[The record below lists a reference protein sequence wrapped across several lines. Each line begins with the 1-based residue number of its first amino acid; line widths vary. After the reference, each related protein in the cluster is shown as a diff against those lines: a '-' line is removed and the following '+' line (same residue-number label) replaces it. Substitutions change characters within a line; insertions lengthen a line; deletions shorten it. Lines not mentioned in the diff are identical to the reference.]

1 MRGCGPE
8 PLAMPHRRLSHP
20 ACLQPRCASW
30 RALTWPDIVSRDRQ
44 LRSERVLRF
53 WLASLAPA
61 TGSVAEEVKY
71 SFVMERSTCR
81 CGPFG
86 VDLQLVWSALNACLN
101 VDAWA
106 SPAYVGCL
114 YMPAGRPVGLK
125 SIGDRACAWRA
136 TPSMPR
142 MDPVWDMTGPE
153 K

>member
-1 MRGCGPE
+1 MWLE
-8 PLAMPHRRLSHP
+8 
-20 ACLQPRCASW
+20 
-30 RALTWPDIVSRDRQ
+30 IVSRDRQ
-44 LRSERVLRF
+44 LRSGRVLCFR
-53 WLASLAPA
+53 LASLGPLM
-61 TGSVAEEVKY
+61 SLVAEELKN
-71 SFVMERSTCR
+71 SEIMELSTCR
-81 CGPFG
+81 RGPIRI
-86 VDLQLVWSALNACLN
+86 DLRLVWSALNACLN

-125 SIGDRACAWRA
+125 SIGDRARAWRA